1 MVANLQEQGSV
12 VTVRSGTGTRRSG
25 RAAVQRILRSAH
37 ALLARSGPAQF
48 SMRNVAARAGL
59 HLANLQYY
67 FPTRDAL
74 VDALLQDVGQRYRV
88 AYARCLEQAGSD
100 RMARFEA
107 VLNFNLEDVG
117 KRATRRYFIQLWAL
131 LDGLDGH
138 SGRRLKE
145 MYAMD
150 IDQLSERIQE
160 LDTDASATE
169 VRRRATLLAAMI
181 EGLMV
186 VQGAHSSDA
195 RETGKLR
202 EEARE
207 LGFAIALGSQSM
219 GRNR

>member
-1 MVANLQEQGSV
+1 MVANLHAAGSL
-12 VTVRSGTGTRRSG
+12 VTVRSGTGTRASG

-59 HLANLQYY
+59 HLANVQYY

-74 VDALLQDVGQRYRV
+74 VDALLQDVGQRYRN
-88 AYARCLEQAGSD
+88 AYRHCLEQAGPD
-100 RMARFEA
+100 RTARFAA

-138 SGRRLKE
+138 SGRRLRE

-150 IDQLSERIQE
+150 IEQLSERIHE
-160 LDTDASATE
+160 LDTDASAADI
-169 VRRRATLLAAMI
+169 RRRATLLAAMI

-186 VQGAHSSDA
+186 VQGAHSPDA
-195 RETGKLR
+195 KETGRLR
-202 EEARE
+202 DEARE
-207 LGFAIALGSQSM
+207 LGFAIALGQ
-219 GRNR
+219 NR